1 MGVGENYWGRL
12 QRRRVSRR
20 RFLAGGGVAAVG
32 SAALL
37 AGCGGDPPAPIPT
50 EAPAPTRTPSPAAP
64 TATPTPLPTTTP
76 TATPTPDPHAYRR
89 GGTLRLWKTE
99 EDAGLDPGVYHV
111 NNRDVIYSTL
121 TQPMT
126 YQPSRNLFAMD
137 GMVGF
142 EQVDPVTLVWSI
154 RPGMRFHNGDAVDS
168 EAVAF
173 SFGRLAKLN
182 EVLQAR
188 DDGATHV
195 RREGYDFVDS
205 FEPADDLT
213 LTEHWSRPNADAL
226 VHRARHYYSFLNP
239 RVVEEG
245 TLEGTYTAPD
255 GTTEDVFSVQDL
267 PFGSG
272 SGPYVLTKRDETGTR
287 VERWPGYHKHIPAGD
302 GFVEDGPYIDAWETR
317 MIPDWVAA
325 KAAFLAGD
333 LDVFASIGPEELAE
347 FEEVDHAA
355 VVEMQV
361 GGFSHLAMDGA
372 KFHDKRARQALQKA
386 FDYAGFLEDVRP
398 RGGQYSAPISN
409 LMPHFQQ
416 LSQEELTRWY
426 RHDPKEARALWAAAV
441 FEKPVEKIRIYYS
454 YGSPLQDTIAS
465 FIEKTLSATLGVE
478 AEAAAVDS
486 AGSLEGALKVLGWD
500 SWDLLNYGTGEWGG
514 TTGIPNDSHLQH
526 YDPRRYGGRV
536 FNHGAKSPHPE
547 VATDA
552 AAIGALLE
560 AQEQETNFE
569 ARVKLLTEIQHWIL
583 DRHWCNWALP
593 IDTAQ
598 YYGFSSRL
606 RDHAPD
612 DWRNHYD
619 LRRESM
625 WLADA

>member
-37 AGCGGDPPAPIPT
+37 AGCGSESPPPAPVGTEAPT
-50 EAPAPTRTPSPAAP
+50 EASTPTPTQAP
-64 TATPTPLPTTTP
+64 ATPTETPTAPPASTPTP
-76 TATPTPDPHAYRR
+76 TATPTPDPNAPRR

-99 EDAGLDPGVYHV
+99 VDWGLDPGIFHI

-121 TQPMT
+121 TQPLT
-126 YQPSRNLFAMD
+126 YQPTKNLFAMD
-137 GMVGF
+137 GMLGY
-142 EQVDPVTLVWSI
+142 EQVDPLTLVWSI
-154 RPGMRFHNGDAVDS
+154 RPGMKFHNGDPVDS

-182 EVLQAR
+182 DVL
-188 DDGATHV
+188 DGRRCHHV
-195 RREGYDFVDS
+195 RAEGFDFVDN
-205 FEPADDLT
+205 FEPADGLT

-239 RVVEEG
+239 RVVQEQG
-245 TLEGTYTAPD
+245 ALEGTYTAPD
-255 GTTEDVFSVQDL
+255 GTTEDVYSVQDL

-287 VERWPGYHKHIPAGD
+287 VERWPDYHKHVPAGD

-317 MIPDWVAA
+317 VIPDRVAA
-325 KAAFLAGD
+325 KPAFLAGD
-333 LDVFASIGPEELAE
+333 LDVYSGIYPDDELGE

-398 RGGQYSAPISN
+398 RGGKYSAPISN

-486 AGSLEGALKVLGWD
+486 AGSLEGALKILGWD

-547 VATDA
+547 VATD
-552 AAIGALLE
+552 
-560 AQEQETNFE
+560 
-569 ARVKLLTEIQHWIL
+569 
-583 DRHWCNWALP
+583 
-593 IDTAQ
+593 
-598 YYGFSSRL
+598 
-606 RDHAPD
+606 
-612 DWRNHYD
+612 
-619 LRRESM
+619 
-625 WLADA
+625 